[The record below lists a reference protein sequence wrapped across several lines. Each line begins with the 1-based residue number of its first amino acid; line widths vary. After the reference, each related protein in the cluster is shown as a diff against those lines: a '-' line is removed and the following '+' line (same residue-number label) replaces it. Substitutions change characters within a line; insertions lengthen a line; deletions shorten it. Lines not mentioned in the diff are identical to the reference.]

1 MYLLEKN
8 ADPSTRNS
16 DHDAP
21 LHAII
26 KRVGSI
32 DASTQKASA
41 GVEDKL
47 KKASKEKL
55 GCVVALLTHKKC
67 SPNCKTKGGM
77 TPLHL
82 AVEVTIIYIHS
93 YLYNYM
99 YMCFNINKCSLENH
113 LILYIVFTRDKRFR
127 SKLICMVST
136 TRRIMQ

>member
-67 SPNCKTKGGM
+67 NPNCKTKGGM

-93 YLYNYM
+93 YVYI
-99 YMCFNINKCSLENH
+99 CICV
-113 LILYIVFTRDKRFR
+113 LISTNAH
-127 SKLICMVST
+127 SKIISFYTLFLPGT
-136 TRRIMQ
+136 KDFAQN